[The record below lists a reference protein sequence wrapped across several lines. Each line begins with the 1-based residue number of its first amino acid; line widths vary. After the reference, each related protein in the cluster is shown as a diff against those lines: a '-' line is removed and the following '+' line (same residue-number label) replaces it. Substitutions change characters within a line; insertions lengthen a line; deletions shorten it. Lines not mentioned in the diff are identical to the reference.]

1 MTSTIIKTNG
11 EVVNVEPKN
20 GTDFK
25 LAELQKIV
33 GGYIEVVYLSDT
45 QIMIVNEEGKLNDL
59 DFNSSA
65 TLAVRMAGIDDVIVG
80 DVLVCPSEMVK

>member
-25 LAELQKIV
+25 LAELQKIASRFV
-33 GGYIEVVYLSDT
+33 PTIDHCE
-45 QIMIVNEEGKLNDL
+45 LNMDSISMYMSC
-59 DFNSSA
+59 DNFKN
-65 TLAVRMAGIDDVIVG
+65 R
-80 DVLVCPSEMVK
+80 